1 VTLPEPLSLYG
12 VVHLVRHSG
21 RTATDVAT
29 LREHVAQAPDA
40 SLFYHTH
47 HPRLRHAYAPTLPPD
62 DFSAWMSGVVQDR
75 EAAERVAYAVQ
86 TADRTPAA
94 LRAALLAAIP
104 EGGAQ
109 PGAAFTAPAEGEFV
123 FLEMDSVPVDLGL
136 VAHDTD
142 ELVTHLCGG
151 SVAIFFYHVLECPWF
166 DAGGVTVSEWAR
178 ACGDARLAE
187 WIEESAQDGRPL
199 ADSQRRLHG
208 RWRRSQVMKRVAM
221 AADVPE
227 GVRQAQARSVVS
239 GLVRRITRE
248 G

>member
-1 VTLPEPLSLYG
+1 VTVPEPLSLYG

-21 RTATDVAT
+21 RTATDVAA
-29 LREHVAQAPDA
+29 LREHIAQVPDA
-40 SLFYHTH
+40 SLFYHAH
-47 HPRLRHAYAPTLPPD
+47 HPRLRHAHAPTPPMD

-75 EAAERVAYAVQ
+75 ETAERVAFAVQ
-86 TADRTPAA
+86 TAGRQPAE

-104 EGGAQ
+104 EGGAR
-109 PGAAFTAPAEGEFV
+109 PGPPFAAPPEGEFV

-142 ELVTHLCGG
+142 ELMTHLCGG

-178 ACGDARLAE
+178 AWGDARLAD
-187 WIEESAQDGRPL
+187 WIEESAHDGRPL
-199 ADSQRRLHG
+199 ADSQRRLGG
-208 RWRRSQVMKRVAM
+208 RWRRSQMMRRVAM
-221 AADVPE
+221 SADVPE
-227 GVRQAQARSVVS
+227 GVRQAQARNVVS